1 MIEKSIHNQTQLSS
15 KNGLL
20 YIYQLGFRAN
30 HSINTYLSWVTDMIL
45 NSAENGEHTGMIL
58 IDLQKVLDTLDP
70 QILLYKM
77 KPINFMYKIT
87 K

>member
-1 MIEKSIHNQTQLSS
+1 MIEKSILDQTQDYLQR
-15 KNGLL
+15 NEL
-20 YIYQLGFRAN
+20 YIYQAGFR
-30 HSINTYLSWVTDMIL
+30 INYSTDTCLSRLTDMIL
-45 NSAENGEHTGMIL
+45 NGVENGEHTGMIL

>member
-1 MIEKSIHNQTQLSS
+1 
-15 KNGLL
+15 
-20 YIYQLGFRAN
+20 
-30 HSINTYLSWVTDMIL
+30 MIL